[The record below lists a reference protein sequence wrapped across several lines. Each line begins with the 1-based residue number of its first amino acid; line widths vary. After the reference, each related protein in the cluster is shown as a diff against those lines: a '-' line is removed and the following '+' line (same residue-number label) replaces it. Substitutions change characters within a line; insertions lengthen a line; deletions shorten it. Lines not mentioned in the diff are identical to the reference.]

1 MIQWTTGRISRRV
14 HRSCTRVQAHSWHLG
29 RAVRLL
35 WLLSQLSQAKL
46 GQDWESL
53 PEAEGSIGGPPCRLP
68 RGTLG
73 RTGPSPGPV
82 GLMTGAIGLSVW
94 GDVGYNTPEQAGT
107 WGRRAEAEII
117 LVCRLHINS
126 STTPIQSIFLSV
138 CFSFAF
144 QSSFARSPLGIPSS
158 PMLV

>member
-1 MIQWTTGRISRRV
+1 MALGACCLGCQAVVAVKPVEPVPARARLGIITRGRRFHWR
-14 HRSCTRVQAHSWHLG
+14 
-29 RAVRLL
+29 
-35 WLLSQLSQAKL
+35 
-46 GQDWESL
+46 
-53 PEAEGSIGGPPCRLP
+53 PPPCRLP

-126 STTPIQSIFLSV
+126 STTPIQSLFLSV

>member
-14 HRSCTRVQAHSWHLG
+14 HKSYTRVQALV
-29 RAVRLL
+29 AVGACCQSVVAVEPGLAA
-35 WLLSQLSQAKL
+35 QL

-126 STTPIQSIFLSV
+126 STTPIQSIFVSV